1 MEYGAI
7 CCSDRGMTKKVNQDS
22 ACVMI
27 ADTAEGQICMA
38 LLCDGMGGFSLGECA
53 SFSVVDCFVDWF
65 EHKLPYRIRDQR
77 SMKEIGNEW
86 QAVLTELDDRMR
98 KIGSE
103 RRIKLGT
110 TATCMLF
117 WKKKYLLVQS
127 GDSRA
132 YHIGRFLTQLSED
145 QSFVQKQVN
154 SGFMTEQ
161 EAKYHPKRNVLT
173 DCIGGS
179 RPSIPV
185 CSVGRQKVPGS
196 YLLCSDG
203 FIHELSGE
211 EIWEDMRG
219 SHEMEPD
226 QVKDR
231 MEGLIQ
237 KVIGRGEKD
246 NITAVVITVNKEVKQ
261 ISLGKRRAE
270 EFTVREKL
278 IVTEGTRLAKEELPT
293 TETEE

>member
-1 MEYGAI
+1 
-7 CCSDRGMTKKVNQDS
+7 
-22 ACVMI
+22 MI
-27 ADTAEGQICMA
+27 ADIAEEQVCMA
-38 LLCDGMGGFSLGECA
+38 LLCDGMGGFSFGECA
-53 SFSVVDCFVDWF
+53 SFSVVDCFADWF
-65 EHKLPYRIRDQR
+65 EHKLPHRIRDKR
-77 SMKEIGNEW
+77 SMEEIGNEW
-86 QAVLTELDDRMR
+86 QTVLTDLDIRMR
-98 KIGSE
+98 KIGSK
-103 RRIKLGT
+103 RQIKLGT

-132 YHIGRFLTQLSED
+132 YHIGRFITQLSED

-185 CSVGRQKVPGS
+185 CSVGRQKVSGS

-203 FIHELSGE
+203 FVHELSAE
-211 EIWEDMRG
+211 EIWENMRD
-219 SHEMEPD
+219 SHEMDPD
-226 QVKDR
+226 QVRER
-231 MEGLIQ
+231 MERLIQ
-237 KVIGRGEKD
+237 EAIERGEKD
-246 NITAVVITVNKEVKQ
+246 NITAVVVTVNKGVKQ
-261 ISLGKRRAE
+261 KGLRKRLAE
-270 EFTVREKL
+270 EFTVRERL
-278 IVTEGTRLAKEELPT
+278 IATEGCNLVEEELIT